1 MLIESLTTI
10 QCEILVI
17 HSWWQQKKTIV
28 PIRLASSVFEGPSN
42 LSWREVYKKNLEL
55 NIHLSTIFFHVGC
68 WFSFLIFQSAQFTYC
83 ELQNSDYLLECV
95 FPWNRASCSSG
106 HFYHHVIFELLIVY
120 WFNFT
125 DHRNISRRPRR
136 TCLPPESFEGVN
148 LKLAW
153 KAPIF
158 TSTLLKKKERIK
170 DLLQIPSLEQKVG
183 YTAQSSVPYIKC
195 IRSWSY

>member
-1 MLIESLTTI
+1 MWNSGHSFMMTT
-10 QCEILVI
+10 
-17 HSWWQQKKTIV
+17 KKPIV
-28 PIRLASSVFEGPSN
+28 PIRIGIICIWGPIQFELTGS
-42 LSWREVYKKNLEL
+42 LWKKSRTEYPR
-55 NIHLSTIFFHVGC
+55 SFFKSCC

-83 ELQNSDYLLECV
+83 ELQNSDYFLECV
-95 FPWNRASCSSG
+95 FPWNASCSSG

-195 IRSWSY
+195 IRSCGYYLVR